1 MDVCLDV
8 TTLIALGAIG
18 ELDLLSRFDGQ
29 VVIAETVAAEVNTE
43 PARTNLQRFCT
54 EAEVD
59 RRSLD
64 ATFDDPIAESKRV
77 LDEEDLNGDVVIV
90 AAVLADTAQSVPVG
104 VVSDNRR
111 VRTVASGLGA
121 TVTGTIGVV
130 VRAVEEG
137 MALEDAKRLLERI
150 DEQGLHMTAE
160 LRETVYRFVEHAV
173 NDRQ

>member
-90 AAVLADTAQSVPVG
+90 AAVLADTAQSVPIG
-104 VVSDNRR
+104 VVSDDRR
-111 VRTVASGLGA
+111 VRTVARGLGA
-121 TVTGTIGVV
+121 TVTGTIGV

-150 DEQGLHMTAE
+150 DEQGLYMTAE
-160 LRETVYRFVEHAV
+160 LRETVYCLVKHAV
-173 NDRQ
+173 DGRQ

>member
-90 AAVLADTAQSVPVG
+90 AAVLADTAQSVPIG
-104 VVSDNRR
+104 VVSDDRR
-111 VRTVASGLGA
+111 VRTVARGLGA

-130 VRAVEEG
+130 RAVEEG
-137 MALEDAKRLLERI
+137 MALEDVKRLLERI

-160 LRETVYRFVEHAV
+160 LRETVYRLVEHAV
-173 NDRQ
+173 DDRQ